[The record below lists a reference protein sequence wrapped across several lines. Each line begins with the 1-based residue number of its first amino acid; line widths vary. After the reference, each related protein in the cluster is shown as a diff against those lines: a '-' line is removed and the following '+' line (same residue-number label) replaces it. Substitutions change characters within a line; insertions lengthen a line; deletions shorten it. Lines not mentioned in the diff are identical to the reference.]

1 MNDYLLL
8 ELAGICLYRNLLKDK
23 SVQGLVALIRLV
35 QDDNAHMESII
46 SAWSEISAEL
56 FRMNAVSFHQ
66 HVKNIVSHDEN
77 AFTLACERHE
87 ATLES
92 PLTRQAASDLKVLG
106 KLASIKCS
114 ELKKKMKEKMRGNLE
129 VYRIID
135 ELPDWNPQPIPATDE
150 SGPEAGIALH
160 QLKHFNDE
168 AEAKTRISSQL
179 QQPIPTGDEGMA
191 ERIFWHQ
198 KNGAGLL
205 SAHSFFI
212 WDGTSLKPVINPDP
226 VTLDKLYLLD
236 SQKELAVKNTK
247 LFLSGKA
254 ANNILFYGDRGTGK
268 SSLVK
273 ALANEFFNE
282 GLRLVEIPK
291 KYLDQIPMIT
301 AQLSGRGLNF
311 ILFIDDLSFE
321 NNEEKF
327 TALKAVLEGGL
338 EYKPGNILLYATSNR
353 RHLVKENFAD
363 RKGIYSDNPEEEI
376 RARDG
381 IQEKLSLSDRFGITI
396 VFSSPLKKEYL
407 QIIHKMAEEE
417 NLEADPAILE
427 QKAMQWEMAYNGMSP
442 RTARQFINWMKA
454 AGDPHSGS

>member
-1 MNDYLLL
+1 
-8 ELAGICLYRNLLKDK
+8 
-23 SVQGLVALIRLV
+23 
-35 QDDNAHMESII
+35 
-46 SAWSEISAEL
+46 
-56 FRMNAVSFHQ
+56 
-66 HVKNIVSHDEN
+66 
-77 AFTLACERHE
+77 
-87 ATLES
+87 
-92 PLTRQAASDLKVLG
+92 
-106 KLASIKCS
+106 
-114 ELKKKMKEKMRGNLE
+114 MRGNLE
-129 VYRIID
+129 VYRLID
-135 ELPDWNPQPIPATDE
+135 ALPDWNPQPTPVVDE
-150 SGPEAGIALH
+150 SEQNARITLQLPDSANDKQEPE
-160 QLKHFNDE
+160 
-168 AEAKTRISSQL
+168 TRIKAQV
-179 QQPIPTGDEGMA
+179 QQPISAGDEGMA
-191 ERIFWHQ
+191 ARIIWHQ

-212 WDGTSLKPVINPDP
+212 WDGSSVKPVINPDP

-273 ALANEFFNE
+273 ALANEFSNE
-282 GLRLVEIPK
+282 GLRLIEIPK
-291 KYLDQIPMIT
+291 KHLEQIPMIT
-301 AQLSGRGLNF
+301 AELCGRGLSF

-353 RHLVKENFAD
+353 RHLVKESFAE
-363 RKGIYSDNPEEEI
+363 RRGIISDNPEEEI

-417 NLEADPAILE
+417 NLQTDPAILE
-427 QKAMQWEMAYNGMSP
+427 QKAMQWEMA
-442 RTARQFINWMKA
+442 
-454 AGDPHSGS
+454 

>member
-1 MNDYLLL
+1 MLNDFLLL
-8 ELAGICLYRNLLKDK
+8 ELAGICLYRSLLKDK
-23 SVQGLVALIRLV
+23 PVAGLVSLLRLL
-35 QDDNAHMESII
+35 QDDNADMESII
-46 SAWSEISAEL
+46 TAWSEISAGL
-56 FRMNAVSFHQ
+56 FQMDITSFYQ
-66 HVKNIVSHDEN
+66 HVQNLVCIDEN

-92 PLTRQAASDLKVLG
+92 PLTHQAASDLKVLE
-106 KLASIKCS
+106 KLASIQCA
-114 ELKKKMKEKMRGNLE
+114 ELKMKMKEKVRGNLE
-129 VYRIID
+129 VYRLID
-135 ELPDWNPQPIPATDE
+135 ALPDWNPQPTPAEDE
-150 SGPEAGIALH
+150 SEQNARITLQKPSSANDKQEPE
-160 QLKHFNDE
+160 
-168 AEAKTRISSQL
+168 TRIRTQV
-179 QQPIPTGDEGMA
+179 QQSISAGDEGMA
-191 ERIFWHQ
+191 ARIIWHQ

-212 WDGTSLKPVINPDP
+212 WDGTSVKPVINPDP

-247 LFLSGKA
+247 LFISGKA

-273 ALANEFFNE
+273 ALANEFSNE
-282 GLRLVEIPK
+282 GLRLIEIPK
-291 KYLDQIPMIT
+291 KHLEQIPMIT
-301 AQLSGRGLNF
+301 AELCGRGLSF
-311 ILFIDDLSFE
+311 IFFIDDLSFE

-353 RHLVKENFAD
+353 RHLVKESFAD
-363 RKGIYSDNPEEEI
+363 RRGIISDNPEEEI

-417 NLEADPAILE
+417 NLHTDPAILE

-442 RTARQFINWMKA
+442 RTARQFIHWMKA
-454 AGDPHSGS
+454 EGDPR